1 MFSDRFAV
9 YFSMGL
15 TAAFMII
22 CIIDVT
28 GMYPLMNNVA
38 ILLLLV
44 LAFSLLLFNA
54 IIAKNEPELEET
66 PVEKKMPEPEEDSSE
81 YRQI

>member
-54 IIAKNEPELEET
+54 IIAKSETELEET
-66 PVEKKMPEPEEDSSE
+66 SVEKKMPEPEEDSSE